1 MKKIERDLLFGRS
14 CKAMKWL
21 PKFTLAILAASVI
34 MLQAF
39 AGESHRKLGFDPDGG
54 KNSEKEFW
62 DVMVTGKIVDESGAP
77 LSGVSILEKGTN
89 NATSSKPDGSF
100 SITVASESSKLV
112 ISHIGY
118 SQLEVAISSSHTL
131 LIRLMASTQT
141 MDSVIV
147 VGYGRQRKQS
157 VVGAI
162 SQTTGKVLQRA
173 GGVSTIGGALTGN
186 VPGVIT
192 VTGVGTP
199 GAEDPTIYIRGQST
213 WNNSNPLILVDGIE
227 RSITGVDI
235 GSVESISVL
244 KDASATSIFG
254 VKGANG
260 VILITTK
267 RGIEGKANINIIANS
282 TVKIPSRLPEK
293 YDAYDALKIRN
304 WAIERELA
312 LSPASWADIT
322 PYAIME
328 KYRNPA
334 NAEEA
339 LRYPNIDW
347 VDETIEKFA
356 MSYNT
361 NLSVSGGSSFV
372 KYFTAVDLLHEGDI
386 MKMQNNWKGYK
397 PGFFYDRLNIRANLD
412 FKLTNTTTLS
422 ANLAGLHGNKQDSWS
437 GFEYSWYQAVYGLA
451 PDLFYPRYPDGTW
464 GYYPLDPVST
474 NNSAQILSNN
484 GVRNTKTTQINTDF
498 ILAQDFS
505 MLVNGLN
512 FRGTFALDN
521 TFVSQGGV
529 FDDGSSISKYI
540 YPDGTVQYRNTAGAN
555 QFDYV
560 VPLWST
566 RPDAM
571 QNNGTRRKKFYQA
584 QLNYSTRIKLNNI
597 TAMGLVSREEYAT
610 GSEFPNFR
618 EDWAFRTTYN
628 YDSRYFVEVNGSYN
642 GSEKFSS
649 QYRFHFFPSAAVG
662 WTVTNEKFMKDVSW
676 LTSLKIRASYGL
688 VGNDNIP
695 GRWLYQTLW
704 AFGGQTHIGQ
714 LGGNN
719 SPYTW
724 YREATIG
731 NPDIHWETVEKGN
744 IGVDFSL
751 LKGMIEGSVD
761 VFRDYRYDILLAGRL
776 RAVPSYFGGTPPVAN
791 VGKVKVRGYEI
802 ELKFNKSLNKDW
814 RLWSNVAATHA
825 KDKIYEADDPQL
837 LDAYRMTQGFQIGQY
852 RSQIRTGFYNTWDE
866 VYGSTQVNA
875 NDNDKLPGNYNL
887 LDFNGD
893 GVINDAD
900 NVPYAYPERPQ
911 NTYTGTIG
919 FDYKRLSVFVQ
930 FYGVNNVTRNL
941 SQTNFN
947 ASLNAVYKQGDYWTK
962 DNTDAASY
970 LPRWKSRV
978 YSYGDFYNYD
988 GSYLRL
994 KAAEVSYT
1002 INPGW
1007 LRTRGIQSLRFYLN
1021 GSNLLFWSK
1030 MPDDREA
1037 NIGSSNFSGQGAYPT
1052 VRRINLGLNISL

>member
-1 MKKIERDLLFGRS
+1 MKKIERDQSFGRS
-14 CKAMKWL
+14 CIAMSSL
-21 PKFTLAILAASVI
+21 PKFTLALLTATLL

-39 AGESHRKLGFDPDGG
+39 AGDSHRNLGFGPENG
-54 KNSEKEFW
+54 KKTGTEFFE
-62 DVMVTGKIVDESGAP
+62 VIVTGKIVDDNGAP
-77 LSGVSILEKGTN
+77 LSGVSISEKGTN
-89 NATSSKPDGSF
+89 NATSSKSDGSF
-100 SITVASESSKLV
+100 SITVASEKSRLV

-118 SQLEVAISSSHTL
+118 GQLEVAITNSYTL
-131 LIRLMASTQT
+131 LVRLFATTQT

-213 WNNSNPLILVDGIE
+213 WNNSNPLVLVDGIE

-244 KDASATSIFG
+244 KDASATAIFG

-267 RGIEGKANINIIANS
+267 RGTEGKANINIIANS
-282 TVKIPSRLPEK
+282 TVKIPSRLPQK
-293 YDAYDALKIRN
+293 YDSYDALKIRN
-304 WAIERELA
+304 WAIERELG
-312 LSPASWADIT
+312 LNPASWADIT
-322 PYAIME
+322 PYAIMD

-334 NAEEA
+334 NAQEA
-339 LRYPNIDW
+339 QQYPNIDW
-347 VDETIEKFA
+347 VDETIEKYA

-361 NLSVSGGSSFV
+361 NISVSGGSSFV
-372 KYFTAVDLLHEGDI
+372 KYFTALDLLHEGDI
-386 MKMQNNWKGYK
+386 MKIDNNWKGYH
-397 PGFFYDRLNIRANLD
+397 PGFYYDRLNIRANLD

-422 ANLAGLHGNKQDSWS
+422 ANLAGLHGNKQDTWS

-451 PDLFYPRYPDGTW
+451 PDLFYPRYADGSW

-484 GVRNTKTTQINTDF
+484 GVRKTKTTQINTDF
-498 ILAQDFS
+498 TLTQDLS
-505 MLVNGLN
+505 MLVKNLN
-512 FRGTFALDN
+512 VKGTFSLDN

-529 FDDGSSISKYI
+529 YDDGSGIVKYI
-540 YPDGTVQYRNTAGAN
+540 YQDGRVQYRNTTGAN

-571 QNNGTRRKKFYQA
+571 QNNATRRKKFYQL
-584 QLNYSTRIKLNNI
+584 QLNHSAKIGQHNI
-597 TAMGLVSREEYAT
+597 SEMALFSRDEYAT
-610 GSEFPNFR
+610 GSEFPNYR
-618 EDWAFRTTYN
+618 EDWVFRTTYN
-628 YDSRYFVEVNGSYN
+628 YASRYFVEFNGSYN

-649 QYRFHFFPSAAVG
+649 NYRFHFFPSAAVG
-662 WTVTNEKFMKDVSW
+662 WTVTNENFMNDVNW

-688 VGNDNIP
+688 VGNDNIN

-704 AFGGQTHIGQ
+704 SYGGQTHMGDA
-714 LGGNN
+714 GGNN
-719 SPYTW
+719 SPYIW
-724 YREATIG
+724 YRESTIG
-731 NPDIHWETVEKGN
+731 NPDLRWETVEKGN
-744 IGVDFSL
+744 LGVDFSV
-751 LKGMIEGSVD
+751 LKGMVEGSVD
-761 VFRDYRYDILLAGRL
+761 VFRDYRYDILLAGNR
-776 RAVPSYFGGTPPVAN
+776 RAVPVYFGGTPPVAN
-791 VGKVKVRGYEI
+791 LGKVKVRGYEI

-814 RLWSNVAATHA
+814 RLWSNMAATHA
-825 KDKIYEADDPQL
+825 KDKIYDADDPQL
-837 LDAYRMTQGFQIGQY
+837 LDDYLKQQGFQIGQY

-875 NDNDKLPGNYNL
+875 YDNEKLPGNFNL
-887 LDFNGD
+887 VDFNGD
-893 GVINDAD
+893 GVINDYD

-911 NTYTGTIG
+911 NTYTATIG
-919 FDYKRLSVFVQ
+919 FDYKRLSVFIQ

-941 SQTNFN
+941 TQTNFS

-962 DNTDAASY
+962 DNTDATSY
-970 LPRWKSRV
+970 LPRWKTHV

-994 KAAEVSYT
+994 KAAEISYT
-1002 INPGW
+1002 INPAW
-1007 LRTRGIQSLRFYLN
+1007 LRTKGVQSLRFYLN
-1021 GSNLLFWSK
+1021 GNNLLFWSK

-1037 NIGSSNFSGQGAYPT
+1037 NIGSSNYAGQGAYPT